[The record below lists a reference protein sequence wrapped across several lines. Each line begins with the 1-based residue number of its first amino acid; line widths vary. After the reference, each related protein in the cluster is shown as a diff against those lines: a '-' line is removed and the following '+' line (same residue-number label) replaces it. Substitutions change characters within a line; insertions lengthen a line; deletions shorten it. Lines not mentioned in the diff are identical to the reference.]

1 MKIKHVRMYPQSLV
15 AVATVSTKNRVLK
28 VGPLGCPSFWTPFA
42 SPLHCSASGKK
53 QDLRFGSR
61 VLHLTKN
68 TFPESCIKWTPQSTT
83 IDQNPKPKFCHLY
96 VSKKK
101 IQLCTKCISSH
112 LQVTSA
118 PSSLKRLSHTL
129 IHTLKPHTN

>member
-28 VGPLGCPSFWTPFA
+28 VGPLACPSFWTPFA
-42 SPLHCSASGKK
+42 STLHCSASSKN
-53 QDLRFGSR
+53 QDLRFDTQ

-68 TFPESCIKWTPQSTT
+68 TSAESCIKWTPQSTT
-83 IDQNPKPKFCHLY
+83 IDQNPKPKFCLLY

-101 IQLCTKCISSH
+101 IQPLY
-112 LQVTSA
+112 
-118 PSSLKRLSHTL
+118 
-129 IHTLKPHTN
+129 

>member
-1 MKIKHVRMYPQSLV
+1 MKTMHVRMYPQSLV

-28 VGPLGCPSFWTPFA
+28 IGPLGCPSFWTPFA
-42 SPLHCSASGKK
+42 STLHCSAFGKK
-53 QDLRFGSR
+53 QDLRFGTR

-68 TFPESCIKWTPQSTT
+68 TSPKSCIKWTPQSTT
-83 IDQNPKPKFCHLY
+83 IDQNPKPKFCQLF

-112 LQVTSA
+112 LQVTPA
-118 PSSLKRLSHTL
+118 PY
-129 IHTLKPHTN
+129 KPKKAVPHPHKH